1 MADKIAKLQKELTD
15 VQREITS
22 IVARMK
28 LMEMQDWSET
38 LAKRRAKL
46 NLRKWKVL
54 EPKEKKLIK
63 KIENEQRLI
72 ANVEKARRNKR

>member
-72 ANVEKARRNKR
+72 ANVEKARRNKK